1 MGRAT
6 LKSLFARKLR
16 LALTALSV
24 VLGVAFV
31 AGTFVL
37 TDTLRRAIDS
47 FFATLAAGSDV
58 SVRAASDFGEIGGHL
73 SAGDRPAV
81 PAGLVATVR
90 AVEGVAAA
98 EGTLVGYA
106 QVVNETGPVARRRGV
121 AVGIAWLDSPALNP
135 FSLRSGRAPRGGG
148 EVVVDAATA
157 DRLGVSAGDSVTVLS
172 QVAPA
177 RFEVVGVAGIGDG
190 DGGRDALAGASVAA
204 FDEATARR
212 LLARPDGFDTIE
224 VAAEAGVSQRAL
236 QQAIAA
242 AVGPGVET
250 VTGAAAA
257 AESAGRVRDG
267 LGFFSTLLLVFA
279 GVSLFVGAFIIL
291 NTFQILI
298 AQRTRELGLL
308 RALGA
313 TAAQVRRSV
322 LVEAV
327 VIGIVG
333 SAGGLALGV
342 LVAGAL
348 QALLR
353 GAGIDLPDA
362 QTVFL
367 PRTAVVSMGVG
378 LVVTVV
384 SAVLPAR
391 RAAKV
396 SPLAAVAEG
405 LGSVAVPLRRRT
417 LLGVAVSGAGFAL
430 LLAGT
435 AGAGNGPV
443 NVGLGAVVG
452 FIGASLIAPA
462 VARPVAWLLG
472 APLAQLGISGR
483 LGRENAMRNPRRTA
497 STAAALMV
505 GLALV
510 TLVTVFAASAR
521 RSTGR
526 VIDEVFRAELVV
538 GGADGGADGFSPE
551 VAARLRALPGVD
563 AVAQFR
569 EGPWR
574 DEGEERYLTALSAE
588 GLDRVLDLDVTSG
601 SLADLADGGVAVFA
615 DLAADRGLDVGD
627 LLPMEFARTGLQQV
641 RVDALFEAQTLTG
654 EIVLSLM
661 DFESNY
667 ADQLDSVVMVKLAPD
682 ADRAAV
688 RRAAEAA
695 VADLRTV
702 EVRDQ
707 AEFKA
712 EVADQATS
720 ILNLFYALLA
730 LAVVI
735 ALVGIVNTLALSVVE
750 RRRELG
756 LVRAVGMGRRQVRA
770 MVRTE
775 GVVIA
780 ALGAVLGLVV
790 GLVVAVAML
799 AALRDKGLTET
810 SVPFSRLLAF
820 VVAAAAAGVAAAV
833 LPARRA
839 ARTDVLAAI
848 AHE

>member
-1 MGRAT
+1 
-6 LKSLFARKLR
+6 
-16 LALTALSV
+16 
-24 VLGVAFV
+24 
-31 AGTFVL
+31 
-37 TDTLRRAIDS
+37 
-47 FFATLAAGSDV
+47 
-58 SVRAASDFGEIGGHL
+58 
-73 SAGDRPAV
+73 
-81 PAGLVATVR
+81 
-90 AVEGVAAA
+90 
-98 EGTLVGYA
+98 
-106 QVVNETGPVARRRGV
+106 
-121 AVGIAWLDSPALNP
+121 
-135 FSLRSGRAPRGGG
+135 
-148 EVVVDAATA
+148 
-157 DRLGVSAGDSVTVLS
+157 
-172 QVAPA
+172 
-177 RFEVVGVAGIGDG
+177 
-190 DGGRDALAGASVAA
+190 
-204 FDEATARR
+204 
-212 LLARPDGFDTIE
+212 
-224 VAAEAGVSQRAL
+224 
-236 QQAIAA
+236 
-242 AVGPGVET
+242 
-250 VTGAAAA
+250 
-257 AESAGRVRDG
+257 
-267 LGFFSTLLLVFA
+267 
-279 GVSLFVGAFIIL
+279 
-291 NTFQILI
+291 
-298 AQRTRELGLL
+298 
-308 RALGA
+308 
-313 TAAQVRRSV
+313 
-322 LVEAV
+322 
-327 VIGIVG
+327 
-333 SAGGLALGV
+333 
-342 LVAGAL
+342 
-348 QALLR
+348 
-353 GAGIDLPDA
+353 
-362 QTVFL
+362 
-367 PRTAVVSMGVG
+367 
-378 LVVTVV
+378 
-384 SAVLPAR
+384 
-391 RAAKV
+391 
-396 SPLAAVAEG
+396 
-405 LGSVAVPLRRRT
+405 
-417 LLGVAVSGAGFAL
+417 
-430 LLAGT
+430 
-435 AGAGNGPV
+435 
-443 NVGLGAVVG
+443 
-452 FIGASLIAPA
+452 
-462 VARPVAWLLG
+462 
-472 APLAQLGISGR
+472 
-483 LGRENAMRNPRRTA
+483 
-497 STAAALMV
+497 
-505 GLALV
+505 
-510 TLVTVFAASAR
+510 VTVFAASAR

-538 GGADGGADGFSPE
+538 GSADGGPDGFSPE

-574 DEGEERYLTALSAE
+574 DEGEERHLTALSAE

-601 SLADLADGGVAVFA
+601 RLADLADGGVAVFA

-641 RVDALFEAQTLTG
+641 RVDALFEAQALTG

-661 DFESNY
+661 DFESNF

-707 AEFKA
+707 AEFKD

-820 VVAAAAAGVAAAV
+820 VVAAAVAGVAAAV